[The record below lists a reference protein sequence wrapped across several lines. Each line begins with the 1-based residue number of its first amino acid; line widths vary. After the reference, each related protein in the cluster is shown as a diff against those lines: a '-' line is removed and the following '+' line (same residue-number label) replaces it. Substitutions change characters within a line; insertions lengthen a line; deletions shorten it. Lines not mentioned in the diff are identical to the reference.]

1 MKSRYKCLVG
11 AWVVASL
18 AATSCVDDMK
28 FGNAFLDK
36 VSGSTAT
43 IDTVFNSAI
52 YTRQFLN
59 GIYGRQYYGLPYSN
73 NSDLLPASSSPYCG
87 KMDALT
93 DCWQL
98 HWTGA
103 ALPDQ
108 YYSAMH
114 TANYS
119 RNQDKFGYSDEQ
131 VWQVV
136 RACWLLIENI
146 DKTPGL
152 GAEEKARMVAEAK
165 CLIATRYFDLFRHY
179 GGLPIL
185 EHSFMGNESSY
196 ECPRATVEETV
207 NFMIRM
213 LDEAIDSNALPW
225 AYDGVNANSSE
236 TGRWTLAGAM
246 ALKCKIWQFAAS
258 PLFNDNQGYAGGS
271 SEAEQQHLVWY
282 GGYRAELWNNCLTAC
297 QEFFNEL
304 SSRGYYELRQSVN
317 TTPAGYRYAYRMG
330 YIAQGSKEVIHSVRV
345 QMGDAFNSSTYMW
358 HSWADIG
365 RNSYTPTQEYVE
377 MFPWADGTPF
387 NWNETA
393 AEGRLDEMFMTGTV
407 AEGVNLTRDPRL
419 YESVRVNGLQK
430 VLDWTT
436 EAGLMSVQG
445 KSIVNS
451 ISLKEGEKAFLD
463 HARRIQKLGA
473 ATVVMA
479 FDEQGQA
486 DTFERK
492 IEVCE
497 RAYRLLTGIG
507 FPPQDIIFDPNVL
520 AIATG
525 MEEHDRYALDFI
537 RAVAW
542 IKQHLPGAKVSGGVS
557 NLSFSFRGNNPV
569 REAMHAVFLY
579 HAIQQGMDMGI
590 VNPATSILYED
601 IEPAFRSLLEDV
613 ILYRRKEAAEELIE
627 YAAQHLAQKET
638 AAVSGENQASRK
650 EIPVET
656 RLEQALIKGISDH
669 LEEDLSEA
677 LQRYPHAVDIIDGPL
692 MGGMNKVGE
701 LFGAGKMFLPQVV
714 KTARTMKK
722 AVAILQPAIEA
733 EKEAAGAKKAG
744 KVLFATVKGDVH
756 DIGKNIVSIVLSCNN
771 YEVIDLGV
779 MVPAERIVEVAQQE
793 QPDIVCLSG
802 LITPSL
808 EEMAHVADEMQR
820 AGLRMPI
827 MVGGATTS
835 KLHTALKI
843 APHYDAPVI
852 HVSDASQ
859 NPLIAAKLL
868 NPSTHDAYVS
878 ELNAEYASLREAME
892 AGQVELVPLEE
903 ARTHRVQ
910 LDWTAYQPVRPK
922 QMGVQVIP
930 YIPIEEV
937 IPYIHWSF
945 FFLAWKLNG
954 RFEELTR
961 IHGCDACRASWL
973 ANIPEKERSKAE
985 EAMQL
990 YKDASKMLQYL
1001 SEIKA
1006 EYCRAVYGFFPA
1018 KSLGD
1023 DIQVGD
1029 ELLPTLRQQEK
1040 HDGAYKSLA
1049 DYVMP
1054 ESEGRT
1060 DYLGAFAVTGGA
1072 GMDYLKTKYEEEG
1085 DAYKAM
1091 LLQTLADRLAEAT
1104 AEYLHAKVRR
1114 EYWGYAPDENL
1125 SVSELFKVKYAGIR
1139 PAIGYPSLPDQ
1150 LENFTLDKLL
1160 DFSQIGIRLTE
1171 HGAMTP
1177 TASVSGLYIA
1187 HPASAY
1193 FRIGR
1198 VDEAQLRD
1206 YARRRNLSVDEVRKI
1221 LGK

>member
-1 MKSRYKCLVG
+1 MRMKKMKSRYKCLVG

-330 YIAQGSKEVIHSVRV
+330 YIAQGSKEVVHSVRV

-436 EAGLMSVQG
+436 EAGLMSGQPYELWVGGYDALQNSALETGSYATGYDNMKYYLGTEYQRQYCQWVTLRLSDLYLTYAEALLQAQNDCTGALNWIDQVRARVGLGGLADCNPGKNLTSDKNALLEELLRERACELGMEDARYYDLIRYKRADIFEKELHGLLIYRLNDAGERVQTKWFEG
-445 KSIVNS
+445 DQNS
-451 ISLKEGEKAFLD
+451 GAPQPTHFDYEKFVLKTP
-463 HARRIQKLGA
+463 RRIWWDYG
-473 ATVVMA
+473 
-479 FDEQGQA
+479 FDSKWYLSPFPQTEIN
-486 DTFERK
+486 K
-492 IEVCE
+492 
-497 RAYRLLTGIG
+497 AY
-507 FPPQDIIFDPNVL
+507 
-520 AIATG
+520 
-525 MEEHDRYALDFI
+525 
-537 RAVAW
+537 
-542 IKQHLPGAKVSGGVS
+542 
-557 NLSFSFRGNNPV
+557 
-569 REAMHAVFLY
+569 
-579 HAIQQGMDMGI
+579 
-590 VNPATSILYED
+590 
-601 IEPAFRSLLEDV
+601 
-613 ILYRRKEAAEELIE
+613 
-627 YAAQHLAQKET
+627 
-638 AAVSGENQASRK
+638 
-650 EIPVET
+650 
-656 RLEQALIKGISDH
+656 
-669 LEEDLSEA
+669 
-677 LQRYPHAVDIIDGPL
+677 
-692 MGGMNKVGE
+692 
-701 LFGAGKMFLPQVV
+701 
-714 KTARTMKK
+714 
-722 AVAILQPAIEA
+722 
-733 EKEAAGAKKAG
+733 
-744 KVLFATVKGDVH
+744 
-756 DIGKNIVSIVLSCNN
+756 
-771 YEVIDLGV
+771 
-779 MVPAERIVEVAQQE
+779 
-793 QPDIVCLSG
+793 G
-802 LITPSL
+802 L
-808 EEMAHVADEMQR
+808 V
-820 AGLRMPI
+820 
-827 MVGGATTS
+827 
-835 KLHTALKI
+835 
-843 APHYDAPVI
+843 
-852 HVSDASQ
+852 Q
-859 NPLIAAKLL
+859 NP
-868 NPSTHDAYVS
+868 
-878 ELNAEYASLREAME
+878 
-892 AGQVELVPLEE
+892 G
-903 ARTHRVQ
+903 
-910 LDWTAYQPVRPK
+910 W
-922 QMGVQVIP
+922 
-930 YIPIEEV
+930 
-937 IPYIHWSF
+937 
-945 FFLAWKLNG
+945 
-954 RFEELTR
+954 
-961 IHGCDACRASWL
+961 
-973 ANIPEKERSKAE
+973 
-985 EAMQL
+985 
-990 YKDASKMLQYL
+990 
-1001 SEIKA
+1001 
-1006 EYCRAVYGFFPA
+1006 
-1018 KSLGD
+1018 
-1023 DIQVGD
+1023 
-1029 ELLPTLRQQEK
+1029 
-1040 HDGAYKSLA
+1040 
-1049 DYVMP
+1049 
-1054 ESEGRT
+1054 
-1060 DYLGAFAVTGGA
+1060 
-1072 GMDYLKTKYEEEG
+1072 
-1085 DAYKAM
+1085 
-1091 LLQTLADRLAEAT
+1091 
-1104 AEYLHAKVRR
+1104 
-1114 EYWGYAPDENL
+1114 
-1125 SVSELFKVKYAGIR
+1125 
-1139 PAIGYPSLPDQ
+1139 
-1150 LENFTLDKLL
+1150 
-1160 DFSQIGIRLTE
+1160 
-1171 HGAMTP
+1171 
-1177 TASVSGLYIA
+1177 
-1187 HPASAY
+1187 
-1193 FRIGR
+1193 
-1198 VDEAQLRD
+1198 
-1206 YARRRNLSVDEVRKI
+1206 
-1221 LGK
+1221 